1 MADIFISY
9 ARADRERVEKLAAA
23 LEAQGYSVWWDRHIA
38 GGAEFSEAIEKEL
51 AAAKAVIVVWSADAI
66 KSRWVKDEAVAAA
79 DAGKLIPLT
88 IDGAPAPMGF
98 RQFHLIDLSGWENDA
113 SAAPFQDVSRAVKAR
128 VSGEHQVAPAAPVLT
143 KALWTEHLL
152 KPVPLAAMGVAVV
165 AIVAFVLLLSR
176 DPASSFET
184 RSANAPQDEGGEI
197 REVST
202 NPHPE
207 EAQRAVAKDGAITQP
222 STNSIAVL
230 PFADLSPAGDQEYF
244 SDGIAEEIL
253 NVLAN
258 VDGLKV
264 ASRTSAFRFK
274 GENKSI
280 PTIAGELG
288 VAHVLEGSVRKA
300 GDRIRITA
308 QLISTDSDA
317 HLWSQTYDRKLT
329 VENIFDIQDEIAKK
343 IVDELQITIV
353 PEKVDRALAAK
364 TETTNLDAYELYLN
378 ARNLIGYDGAPSVL
392 KKIALYEQAVAI
404 APDFADA
411 WARLAFN
418 YAILPGWE
426 NDYDTDEFQ
435 PKAIDAIERAIAL
448 DPNSA
453 EIYTFLAVVRSKSFD
468 WGGSDEAYVK
478 ANELSPGNPY
488 VAYQQGIQALEK
500 GYFDKAITLF
510 EFAINADPA
519 SARPYNFYGLA
530 LVSAGRIEEAEAAL
544 VHAIE
549 LGYTGQ
555 TDVPLKEIYLRTGRK
570 SEFRVLQSMRFAN
583 RGYAP
588 LAQEIIRVRL
598 ATGAKRETEI
608 SRFWR
613 VSTELGYDRATL
625 IGGKT
630 DEPGGMH
637 LVDYMTLGEY
647 QILLQ
652 PRPAIFLAWVWAPEF
667 DAARK
672 SDAFKQ
678 YMRNVNLVAYWRNNG
693 WPDKCRPVGEDD
705 FECE

>member
-9 ARADRERVEKLAAA
+9 ARADRDRIEKLSQA
-23 LEAQGYSVWWDRHIA
+23 LEAEGYSVWWDRHIA

-51 AAAKAVIVVWSADAI
+51 AAAKAVIVVWSAEAI

-79 DAGKLIPLT
+79 DAGKLIPIS
-88 IDGAPAPMGF
+88 IDGATAPMGF
-98 RQFHLIDLSGWENDA
+98 RQFHLIDLSAWKNDPA
-113 SAAPFQDVSRAVKAR
+113 CAPFQDLQRAVKAR
-128 VSGEHQVAPAAPVLT
+128 LTGEAQAAPPAAEAP
-143 KALWTEHLL
+143 WTDKIL
-152 KPVPLAAMGVAVV
+152 KPFPLAVTGVALV
-165 AIVAFVLLLSR
+165 AVIGAIMWMSMRAPSPLATPDQSKI
-176 DPASSFET
+176 D
-184 RSANAPQDEGGEI
+184 RS
-197 REVST
+197 
-202 NPHPE
+202 PHD
-207 EAQRAVAKDGAITQP
+207 EAQRAVAKDGAIAQP

-230 PFADLSPAGDQEYF
+230 PFADLSPMGDQEYF

-280 PTIAGELG
+280 PTIASELG

-308 QLISTDSDA
+308 QLISADSDA
-317 HLWSQTYDRKLT
+317 HLWSQTYDRQLT

-343 IVDELQITIV
+343 IVDELQITIA

-378 ARNLIGYDGAPSVL
+378 ARNLVGYDGAPSVL

-426 NDYDTDEFQ
+426 NDYDTEEFQ
-435 PKAIDAIERAIAL
+435 LKAVDAIERAIAL
-448 DPNSA
+448 DPNSD
-453 EIYTFLAVVRSKSFD
+453 EIYTFLAVVRSTSFD
-468 WGGSDEAYVK
+468 WDESDEAYAK

-488 VAYQQGIQALEK
+488 IAYQQGIQALEK
-500 GYFDKAITLF
+500 GYLAKAIALF

-519 SARPYNFYGLA
+519 PARPHNFSGLA
-530 LVSAGRIEEAEAAL
+530 LSSAGRLEEAEAAL
-544 VHAIE
+544 VRAIE
-549 LGYTGQ
+549 LGYSGQ
-555 TDVPLKEIYLRTGRK
+555 TDVPLMEIYRRTDRER
-570 SEFRVLQSMRFAN
+570 EFRVLQSMRFAKRN
-583 RGYAP
+583 YAP
-588 LAQEIIRVRL
+588 LAPELIRVRL

-613 VSTELGYDRATL
+613 VSAELGYGRAKL
-625 IGGKT
+625 IGGKA

-647 QILLQ
+647 QVLLQ
-652 PRPAIFLAWVWAPEF
+652 PRPAIFLAWIWAPEF

-678 YMRNVNLVAYWRNNG
+678 YMRNVNLVSYWRANG